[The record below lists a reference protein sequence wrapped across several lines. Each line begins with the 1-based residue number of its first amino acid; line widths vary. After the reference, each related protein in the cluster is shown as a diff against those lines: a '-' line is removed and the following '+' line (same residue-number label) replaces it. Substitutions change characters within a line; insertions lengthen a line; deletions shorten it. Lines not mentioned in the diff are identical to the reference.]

1 MTEPANN
8 TQLIADFIAYL
19 RIERG
24 AAEHTVLA
32 YSSDLRRLFAF
43 LKERDRTPLC
53 VSRDDLRAFLSS
65 LHDAGLS
72 GSGVA
77 RRFATIR
84 SFYRF
89 ARYAGKIGANPTNG
103 IRVPKFH
110 RRLVENIPDVEVSK
124 LIEQLEAQHESPI
137 ALRNCAMIYTLYD
150 SGLRVSELIS
160 LRLVDLNFSQAA
172 LRVIGKGDK
181 QRLAPLSPPQ
191 TTALKAYLERGR
203 PALMGHRPEHGIVF
217 VNAPSRHR
225 QYGGFPLTR
234 QTPFDIVQRLGLA
247 VLGRKIH
254 PHQLRHSFGSTLIE
268 HGADPRHVQALM
280 GHVDIDT
287 TMRYVHVDLRT
298 LKEVHLR
305 THPRG

>member
-1 MTEPANN
+1 MLNKFV
-8 TQLIADFIAYL
+8 DYL
-19 RIERG
+19 RVERC
-24 AAEHTVLA
+24 AAESTILT

-53 VSRDDLRAFLSS
+53 ASRDDLRAFLSS

-77 RRFATIR
+77 RRFATVR

-89 ARYAGKIGANPTNG
+89 LRYAGTIGANPTNG
-103 IRVPKFH
+103 IRVPKFQK
-110 RRLVENIPDVEVSK
+110 RLVESIPDLDVSK
-124 LIEQLEAQHESPI
+124 LIDHLEAQRESPI
-137 ALRNCAMIYTLYD
+137 VLRDRAMIYTLYG

-160 LRLVDLNFSQAA
+160 LRSADLDFRRQA
-172 LRVIGKGDK
+172 LTVIGKGDK
-181 QRLAPLSPPQ
+181 QRLAPMSPPQ
-191 TTALKAYLERGR
+191 AVALKAYLERGR
-203 PALMGHRPEHGIVF
+203 PALMADRPEHGVLF
-217 VNAPSRHR
+217 VNAPARPW
-225 QYGGFPLTR
+225 YGGGGFPLTR

-247 VLGRKIH
+247 LLGRKIH

-280 GHVDIDT
+280 GHADIET

-298 LKEVHLR
+298 IKQVHSH